1 MGTHGSLI
9 LAAPT
14 MARLKS
20 ALLARFVASAY
31 DVTLYYPESGK
42 GPTSRD
48 TSEAAIGTYA
58 HMQAGCPRKKGAF
71 VSVER
76 DRQEEIGT
84 TQMSRR
90 SFLKISGAGLAGAA
104 LLGVAGCGGGQQGG
118 GGGGG
123 GGNTLTVGY
132 FEEPAILNSF
142 IVGGDLAATGDV
154 TAGILQ
160 APLVPLPDLSFGP
173 QLADGMPKVV
183 SESPLSIEYK
193 LKKGLT
199 WSDGKPLTSED
210 AKFTYDLIM
219 DPKNKIITR
228 TGWEDIDT
236 FETPDDLTVR
246 MTFKKDKPYAPWKTL
261 LGGSETQIW
270 PKHIYEGEDFNKVAN
285 NEVVGSGPF
294 KFKEW
299 KKGQSLTIERN
310 ENYWGQKPALKEVV
324 FRFIPDTN
332 TQTASLQSGE
342 VHFINPHPDIGL
354 LNKLR
359 SFEGVKVQV
368 KSGTVWEHV
377 AFNVEAVPNLKMR
390 QAIAYGINRELI
402 VDEIL
407 KGQEATPLQSVL
419 VPDQKPYYTPAWAA
433 YGHDPDKAKQLVQQ
447 AKSEGAS
454 TEITFSTTSG
464 ERLRET
470 LQQIAQQ
477 QLKDVG
483 ITINIKNTSADT
495 FFGQWL
501 PEGNLTMGEWAWL
514 ASPDPT
520 STTLFS
526 ANQIPPKGQNY
537 YRYKNDKVTSLWE
550 ESDRTVDVNK
560 RADMI
565 RQAQEL
571 MVEDMPVIPVY
582 QWPVIYGMADNLS
595 GPQVNPT
602 IAGPFWNIEDWKFT

>member
-1 MGTHGSLI
+1 M
-9 LAAPT
+9 
-14 MARLKS
+14 
-20 ALLARFVASAY
+20 
-31 DVTLYYPESGK
+31 
-42 GPTSRD
+42 
-48 TSEAAIGTYA
+48 
-58 HMQAGCPRKKGAF
+58 
-71 VSVER
+71 SVER
-76 DRQEEIGT
+76 DRPERPGAIQI
-84 TQMSRR
+84 SRR
-90 SFLKISGAGLAGAA
+90 NFLKIGGAGLAGAA
-104 LLGVAGCGGGQQGG
+104 LLGVAGCGGGGGQQGGG

-132 FEEPAILNSF
+132 YEEPAILNNY
-142 IVGGDLAATGDV
+142 IVGGDLAATGDMV
-154 TAGILQ
+154 AGIQ
-160 APLVPLPDLSFGP
+160 ESPLVILPDLSFAP
-173 QLADGMPKVV
+173 QLADGMPKVI
-183 SESPLSIEYK
+183 SQSPLTIEYK

-210 AKFTYDLIM
+210 AKFSYDLIM
-219 DPKNKIITR
+219 DPKNKIVTR
-228 TGWEDIDT
+228 TGWQDIDT

-261 LGGSETQIW
+261 LGGAETQIW
-270 PKHIYEGEDFNKVAN
+270 PKHIYEGQDFNKVAN

-310 ENYWGQKPALKEVV
+310 ENYWGEKPALKEVV

-368 KSGTVWEHV
+368 KSGTQWEHI
-377 AFNVEAVPNLKMR
+377 AFNVEAVPNLKIR
-390 QAIAYGINRELI
+390 QAIAYGLNRELI

-407 KGQEATPLQSVL
+407 KGQDATPLESVL
-419 VPDQKPYYTPAWAA
+419 VPE
-433 YGHDPDKAKQLVQQ
+433 

-495 FFGQWL
+495 FFGQWT
-501 PEGNLTMGEWAWL
+501 PEGKFEMGEWAWL
-514 ASPDPT
+514 ANPDPSST
-520 STTLFS
+520 SLFS
-526 ANQIPPKGQNY
+526 ANQVPPKGQNY
-537 YRYKNDKVTSLWE
+537 YRYKNKKVSDLLL
-550 ESDRTVDVNK
+550 ESDKTVAVNK
-560 RADMI
+560 RADLL
-565 RQAQEL
+565 RQAQDL
-571 MVEDMPVIPVY
+571 MVQDMPIIPMYQRPVY
-582 QWPVIYGMADNLS
+582 YAYANNLS
-595 GPQVNPT
+595 GPQANPT
-602 IAGPFWNIEDWKFT
+602 LAGPFWNLED

>member
-1 MGTHGSLI
+1 
-9 LAAPT
+9 
-14 MARLKS
+14 
-20 ALLARFVASAY
+20 
-31 DVTLYYPESGK
+31 
-42 GPTSRD
+42 
-48 TSEAAIGTYA
+48 
-58 HMQAGCPRKKGAF
+58 

-419 VPDQKPYYTPAWAA
+419 VPDQTPYYTPAWAD
-433 YGHDPDKAKQLVQQ
+433 YTHDPDKAKQLVQQ

-483 ITINIKNTSADT
+483 ITIQINNESATTYFSKTTVD
-495 FFGQWL
+495 
-501 PEGNLTMGEWAWL
+501 GNFEMGEWAWL
-514 ASPDPT
+514 TTPDP
-520 STTLFS
+520 SLTTLFAIS
-526 ANQIPPKGQNY
+526 AIPPKGENY
-537 YRYKNDKVTSLWE
+537 YRYKNEQASQWME
-550 ESDRTVDVNK
+550 ESDRTLDQDQ
-560 RADMI
+560 RA
-565 RQAQEL
+565 QLLQQTQEQMAKDL
-571 MVEDMPVIPVY
+571 PILPMYQRPQYTAFAENLTGVEPN
-582 QWPVIYGMADNLS
+582 ASL
-595 GPQVNPT
+595 
-602 IAGPFWNIEDWKFT
+602 AGPYWNMGEWKLQ